1 MTAAAPA
8 ADGLL
13 TRERLG
19 AFMRKYLIVFIF
31 LGMCVL
37 LAVFSPNNSFLKP
50 QNLINVVRQIS
61 VIGLLALGVMVC
73 IIALGIDLSL
83 GSVLGLSAVVTA
95 SLVQQIGWKEALY
108 PGFNTPAVVALLA
121 GLGVGIAAGAVNG
134 SLIAVFRIP
143 PFIATLGMLT
153 IARGLAYIYSNGR
166 PVSTLTPE
174 FLFIGGGALLGIP
187 FPIIVFGVVIL
198 LTHLMLNNTRF
209 GRQVYAIGGNET
221 AARVSGVNIGRT
233 KILIYTFSGLMAGLG
248 GVVLTARV
256 QSGDAR
262 AGHRLRARRD
272 RRRRHRRHQ
281 LRRRHRHGVG
291 HRRRRADHR
300 RDEQRPRPAQRLAVL
315 PAGRQGRDHHRRDHH
330 RRAQEPLMAR

>member
-8 ADGLL
+8 AEGFF

-19 AFMRKYLIVFIF
+19 AFLRKYLIVFIF

-37 LAVFSPNNSFLKP
+37 LAVFSPQNSFLKP

-108 PGFNTPAVVALLA
+108 PGLTLAPIVAVLA
-121 GLGVGIAAGAVNG
+121 GVGVGLLLGAVNG
-134 SLIAVFRIP
+134 SLIAAFRIP
-143 PFIATLGMLT
+143 PFIATLGMMT

-174 FLFIGGGALLGIP
+174 FLFIGGGSLLGIP
-187 FPIIVFGVVIL
+187 FPIIIFGVVIVV
-198 LTHLMLNNTRF
+198 THLMLNNTRF

-233 KILIYTFSGLMAGLG
+233 KILIYMFSGLMAGLG

-256 QSGDAR
+256 QSATPALGIGYELDAIAAAVIGGTSF
-262 AGHRLRARRD
+262 AGGIGTVWGTVVGALII
-272 RRRRHRRHQ
+272 
-281 LRRRHRHGVG
+281 GVMNNG
-291 HRRRRADHR
+291 LDLLNVSPFYQQVVKGVIIIVAIII
-300 RDEQRPRPAQRLAVL
+300 DERKNR
-315 PAGRQGRDHHRRDHH
+315 
-330 RRAQEPLMAR
+330 